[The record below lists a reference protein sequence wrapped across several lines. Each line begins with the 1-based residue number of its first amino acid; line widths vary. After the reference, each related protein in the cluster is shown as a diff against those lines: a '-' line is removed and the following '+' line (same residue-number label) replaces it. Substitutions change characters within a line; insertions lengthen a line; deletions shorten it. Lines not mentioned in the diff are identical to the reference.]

1 MTRWKNESH
10 WRSHDMVTSILKIDS
25 SCSATW
31 TLQRIAR
38 DNDVV
43 NENIIDQIN
52 RNFDMDDFFKFRFQY
67 RKIVNYRKNNYP
79 SIIEWWFE
87 IGKVAIPWQII
98 FRRITIL
105 RSYWYAYK
113 YFKNWFL
120 LLSHLDITKDIKRQ
134 WCSKWK
140 YNWPNKSKFWYGW
153 LF

>member
-31 TLQRIAR
+31 TLQKIAR

-105 RSYWYAYK
+105 RSI
-113 YFKNWFL
+113 L
-120 LLSHLDITKDIKRQ
+120 KDFR
-134 WCSKWK
+134 
-140 YNWPNKSKFWYGW
+140 KSSTNRKSTRY
-153 LF
+153 LMELRNRLAIN